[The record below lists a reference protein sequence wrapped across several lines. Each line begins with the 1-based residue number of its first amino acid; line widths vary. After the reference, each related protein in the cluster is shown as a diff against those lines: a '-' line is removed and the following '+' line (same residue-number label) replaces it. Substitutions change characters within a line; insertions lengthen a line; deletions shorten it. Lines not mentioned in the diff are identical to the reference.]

1 MKRAGPAKFLILGL
15 ILWFAAGCAGAEE
28 KVHQA
33 TQPVGSALGVAQA
46 VPEGMARGYARDD
59 TSNPYGR

>member
-1 MKRAGPAKFLILGL
+1 MTKKGPAEFLILAL
-15 ILWFAAGCAGAEE
+15 ILCFAAGCAGAEE
-28 KVHQA
+28 KVRQT